1 MTNLSE
7 PVKIYVDVD
16 ARFTKDGILRPTC
29 IIWEDGHKY
38 PIQRIRKCQRAAS
51 LKAGGTGIRYT
62 IVISGKDRYLYYEE
76 NNKWFVESKTA

>member
-1 MTNLSE
+1 MSE

-16 ARFTKDGILRPTC
+16 AHFTKDGILRPTC

-51 LKAGGTGIRYT
+51 LKAGGAGIRYT
-62 IVISGKDRYLYYEE
+62 VVIAGKDRQLFYEE
-76 NNKWFVESKTA
+76 NNKWFVEARTA